1 MGQQGWGADGSV
13 EGVLCANHVHVCPLL
28 TSAWLEEWERKQRSR
43 RGWSGPG
50 GWGRVG
56 ESLGVAMCV
65 LGQHISAGPL
75 GCLWVPSDHPLEAF
89 AYSLGVLS
97 TPECPGGC

>member
-13 EGVLCANHVHVCPLL
+13 EGVLCANHVHMCPLL

-50 GWGRVG
+50 G
-56 ESLGVAMCV
+56 
-65 LGQHISAGPL
+65 
-75 GCLWVPSDHPLEAF
+75 
-89 AYSLGVLS
+89 
-97 TPECPGGC
+97 